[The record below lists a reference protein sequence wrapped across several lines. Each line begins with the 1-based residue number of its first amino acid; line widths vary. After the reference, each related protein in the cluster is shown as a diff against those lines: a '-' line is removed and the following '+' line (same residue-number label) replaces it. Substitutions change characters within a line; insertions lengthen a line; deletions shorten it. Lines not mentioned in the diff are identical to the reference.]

1 MKRFVASIVCLFLLC
16 AFSSCRS
23 KQEEGVLRKS
33 KMSKVLYDY
42 HLAQAMAEQVG
53 SSDSTA
59 YFKHLY
65 VEAVFRKHGISEK
78 EFLHSLRWYTRHTED
93 LYEIY
98 QGLDKR
104 YTEASLSMDGGQ
116 VSINPLNVMGDTVH
130 LWQGPSHQLLCS
142 SGINR
147 FTFELLADTS
157 YHSGDCL
164 QWEFS
169 TRWIY
174 GEGTKSATAV
184 MSVCYDNDSVA
195 TSIQYVYSSGKQ
207 SVVQKL
213 GKRKPKSI
221 TCFVYQNAPWSA
233 SPKLLMLSDISL
245 VRFRNKE
252 RASAMPSNAVQ
263 DSANAKVD
271 SLDVARKR
279 VDSIIRSNNGE
290 GRPHFREDENAKG
303 DSLRPVRAIT
313 APKRTLRNA
322 HRHP

>member
-1 MKRFVASIVCLFLLC
+1 MRNFVASIACLLLLC
-16 AFSSCRS
+16 AFFSCRS

-42 HLAQAMAEQVG
+42 HLAQAMAEQAG

-78 EFLHSLRWYTRHTED
+78 EFLHSLKWYTRHTED

-116 VSINPLNVMGDTVH
+116 VSINPLNVLGDTAH
-130 LWQGPSHQLLCS
+130 LWQGPSHQLLSS

-157 YHSGDCL
+157 YHPRDRL

-169 TRWIY
+169 TRWVY

-245 VRFRNKE
+245 VKYRNKE
-252 RASAMPSNAVQ
+252 KASVIPKSAVQ
-263 DSANAKVD
+263 DTTNAKVD
-271 SLDVARKR
+271 SLDLARKR
-279 VDSIIRSNNGE
+279 VDSIIRDNNGE
-290 GRPHFREDENAKG
+290 GRPHFREEKNVIG
-303 DSLRPVRAIT
+303 DSLRPIRTLSAS
-313 APKRTLRNA
+313 KRTLRNS